1 MQTTSSRSLQDATP
15 PWSRNATAG
24 PPYFPIGN
32 STVVMSNAESL
43 KYTLYGLRKPW
54 QPNAN
59 FDYGRMSMCGG
70 KLRRVQ
76 ACVSRISQGRE
87 RSLEG
92 WFVRT
97 RYSGQHPRP
106 PRSPPHLLLAL
117 PFHRII
123 VEMRIGGLGIR
134 VLHARQS
141 SRGGH
146 QKRRVDRRRSCEFDI
161 ML

>member
-1 MQTTSSRSLQDATP
+1 MDFGSLGSPMLTSTTVECRCVVGNCVGYRHAFPESP
-15 PWSRNATAG
+15 KEEKEVWKAG
-24 PPYFPIGN
+24 LF
-32 STVVMSNAESL
+32 AHD
-43 KYTLYGLRKPW
+43 TLV
-54 QPNAN
+54 N
-59 FDYGRMSMCGG
+59 
-70 KLRRVQ
+70 
-76 ACVSRISQGRE
+76 I
-87 RSLEG
+87 
-92 WFVRT
+92 
-97 RYSGQHPRP
+97 PRP

-117 PFHRII
+117 LSHRII